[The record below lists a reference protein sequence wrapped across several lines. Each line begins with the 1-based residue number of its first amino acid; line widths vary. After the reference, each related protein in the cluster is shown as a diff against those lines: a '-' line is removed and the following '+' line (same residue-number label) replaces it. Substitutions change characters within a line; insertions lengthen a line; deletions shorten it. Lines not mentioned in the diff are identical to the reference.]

1 MYTIRLSTSADIPA
15 IRELWTLCFGDNG
28 DYMDT
33 FLTHCHAL
41 HPDRTLVLEEEGL
54 VRSMT
59 TWMETVFMLPDGTQY
74 PAAYI
79 YAVATHP
86 EARSRGFAAKVLA
99 WAEEHLRTLGFSA
112 MTTVPSEPSLHRYY
126 GSLGFRECFCHEEL
140 RVIPA
145 VGGDCSCSLTP
156 VTPAAYGKLRESL
169 LTDLPHIVF
178 PEYLLAFQRGC
189 SALSGG
195 DLYQVSTP
203 CGPAALCAEGLED
216 GSLLV
221 KELLAPP
228 AVRENLPAALPQLL
242 PAFSGVYRRP
252 GTAVPFGM
260 LKWLDRESEAR
271 WDWNS
276 TAYLG
281 LAFD

>member
-1 MYTIRLSTSADIPA
+1 MYSIRPSTFADIPA
-15 IRELWTLCFGDNG
+15 IRELWTLCFGDSG

-33 FLTHCHAL
+33 FLTCCHAL
-41 HPDRTLVLEEEGL
+41 HPDRTLVLEEDGL

-59 TWMETVFMLPDGTQY
+59 TWMETSFVTADGITH

-112 MTTVPSEPSLHRYY
+112 MTTVPSEPSLHNYY
-126 GSLGFRECFCHEEL
+126 GSLGFQECFCHDQL
-140 RVIPA
+140 QAAPA
-145 VGGDCSCSLTP
+145 AGVDSTCSLTP
-156 VTPAAYGKLRESL
+156 ITPAAYGKLREAL
-169 LTDLPHIVF
+169 LSGIPHISF
-178 PEYLLAFQRGC
+178 PEDVLAYQKGC
-189 SALSGG
+189 STLSGG

-203 CGPAALCAEGLED
+203 FGPAALCAEGMED

-228 AVRENLPAALPQLL
+228 AVREHLPASL
-242 PAFSGVYRRP
+242 
-252 GTAVPFGM
+252 
-260 LKWLDRESEAR
+260 
-271 WDWNS
+271 
-276 TAYLG
+276 
-281 LAFD
+281 